1 VTRPTQVQRS
11 AARRTARTR
20 GTPPLTRFQRAGLFG
35 APLAFAVPIL
45 LDIPGL
51 EPAGQRMLAVFLLAV
66 VLWVTEA
73 VPLHATAAVIIGLE
87 IALVSDQAVVDLPA
101 GFDAPA
107 FATFY
112 SALAHPVLML
122 FLGGFFLADG
132 AAKFS
137 LDRNLAAVLLRPFAR
152 SSRMVMLGLMLI
164 TAVLSMFMSNTA
176 TTATMIAVVVPVV
189 ATLPSEDR
197 TRTGLV
203 LCIPVAASVGGLG
216 TPVGTPP
223 NAIALGALADAGVP
237 ITFVRWMVMA
247 IPFMIVTLLA
257 AWLLLDRLYLRSRA
271 TVALDLESRFERSR
285 PAIVFYATFVGTIL
299 LWLSEPLHGVPS
311 TVIGFVPVIVLLATR
326 TFSADDLRNVR
337 WDVLWLVAGGLALAS
352 GVAAT
357 GLDGWMVG
365 LVDWAV
371 LSPGVLLVVLALVA
385 VTMSTL
391 ISNSATANLLLPLGL
406 ALAASDVIEVDPLV
420 LGVIIAV
427 GCSLAMAL
435 PVSTPPNAVAYST
448 GMVATRDLAVT
459 GLIVGAIGIALF
471 VLVGTRV
478 WAALGLVAA

>member
-1 VTRPTQVQRS
+1 VSRSTASRRADRARPVP
-11 AARRTARTR
+11 A
-20 GTPPLTRFQRAGLFG
+20 LTSLQRAGLAL
-35 APLAFAVPIL
+35 APLAFLAPLAAGV
-45 LDIPGL
+45 PGL
-51 EPAGQRMLAVFLLAV
+51 DPAGERMLAVFLLAI

-73 VPLHATAAVIIGLE
+73 IPLHATAAVIIGLE
-87 IALVSDQAVVDLPA
+87 IVLVSDQALFALPA
-101 GFDAPA
+101 GFVAPG

-152 SSRMVMLGLMLI
+152 SSRMTMLGLMLI
-164 TAVLSMFMSNTA
+164 TASLSMFMSNTA

-189 ATLPSEDR
+189 ASLPAEDR
-197 TRTGLV
+197 TRTGLI
-203 LCIPVAASVGGLG
+203 LSIPVAASVGGLG

-237 ITFVRWMVMA
+237 ITFLGWMVLA
-247 IPFMIVTLLA
+247 VPFMAVTLVV
-257 AWLLLDRLYLRSRA
+257 AWLLLDRLYLGSRA
-271 TVALDLESRFERSR
+271 RLTLDLEARFERSR
-285 PAIVFYATFVGTIL
+285 PAMIFYATFVGTIV
-299 LWLSEPLHGVPS
+299 LWLSEPFHGVPS
-311 TVIGFVPVIVLLATR
+311 TVVGFVPVVVLLSTR
-326 TFSADDLRNVR
+326 TFSADDLRRVR

-371 LSPGVLLVVLALVA
+371 LSPAVLLIVLAIVA

-406 ALAASDVIEVDPLV
+406 ALAASDAIEISPLV

-435 PVSTPPNAVAYST
+435 PVSTPPNAIAYST
-448 GMVATRDLAVT
+448 GLVRTRDLAIT
-459 GLIVGAIGIALF
+459 GVIIGGVGITLF
-471 VLVGTRV
+471 VVVGTRV
-478 WAALGLVAA
+478 WAALGLVP